1 MCPRRKRPRRYGI
14 LAISPLF
21 VLAALFLGFSLHLGD
36 FSRVPLLIIF
46 SATSIYAL
54 FITRGYPAEERI
66 ARFSRGAGSPNLL
79 LMIWIFVM
87 AGAFAKSAKDMGAI
101 SATVDLTLRLLPPE
115 MLLAGIF
122 IAACFVSLSI
132 GTSVGTIVALVP
144 VAAGLADKT
153 GTAIP
158 LLTAATV
165 GGALFGDNLSFISD
179 TTIAATRSQGC
190 GMADK
195 FKANVWLVVPAAVIT
210 TVVYLLINHGMN
222 FQATESPAERWW
234 LIIPYITIIV
244 GALAGINV
252 LVVLCLGIGA
262 AIATGAAAGI
272 TPLQACGLMGEGIDS
287 MGQLC
292 IVTLLAAGMLGIV
305 KWLGGIDYLL
315 RALSSRL
322 NGRRG
327 AQWCIAALV
336 SVVNLCTANNTVAI
350 ITVGSLSNDISRRYG
365 ISPQKTASLLDT
377 CSCIVQ
383 CLIPYGAQTLLAT
396 GLAGISPAA
405 AWPYLYYP
413 WALALMVAASISF
426 GFPKAHKS
434 FFRRM

>member
-1 MCPRRKRPRRYGI
+1 MRPHRKRPRRYGI

-122 IAACFVSLSI
+122 IAACFISLSI

-144 VAAGLADKT
+144 VATGLADKT

-158 LLTAATV
+158 LLVAATV

-179 TTIAATRSQGC
+179 TTIAATRSVGC
-190 GMADK
+190 RQSDK
-195 FKANVWLVVPAAVIT
+195 FKVNLQIVLPAAVIT
-210 TVVYLLINHGMN
+210 FSIYLIMGQNTATVPAVSDISLLKVLPYLIVLLMAVTGCNVLIVLLIGNLLTGCIGM
-222 FQATESPAERWW
+222 ATGSYDLNGWTSSMTSGIGGMSE
-234 LIIPYITIIV
+234 LILITM
-244 GALAGINV
+244 LAGGLLELIR
-252 LVVLCLGIGA
+252 
-262 AIATGAAAGI
+262 TG
-272 TPLQACGLMGEGIDS
+272 
-287 MGQLC
+287 
-292 IVTLLAAGMLGIV
+292 
-305 KWLGGIDYLL
+305 GGIAYLI
-315 RALSSRL
+315 RL
-322 NGRRG
+322 LIRRVHSKRG
-327 AQWCIAALV
+327 AEYCIAALV
-336 SVVNLCTANNTVAI
+336 SVTNLCTANNTVAI
-350 ITVGSLSNDISRRYG
+350 LTTGGLAKDICEKYG
-365 ISPQKTASLLDT
+365 IDKRKCASLLDT
-377 CSCIVQ
+377 FSCCVQ
-383 CLIPYGAQTLLAT
+383 GLLPYGAQLLIA
-396 GLAGISPAA
+396 GGMAGISPVAII
-405 AWPYLYYP
+405 PSLYYP
-413 WALALMVAASISF
+413 MIMGTAALLAIGLR
-426 GFPKAHKS
+426 FPRKYS
-434 FFRRM
+434 